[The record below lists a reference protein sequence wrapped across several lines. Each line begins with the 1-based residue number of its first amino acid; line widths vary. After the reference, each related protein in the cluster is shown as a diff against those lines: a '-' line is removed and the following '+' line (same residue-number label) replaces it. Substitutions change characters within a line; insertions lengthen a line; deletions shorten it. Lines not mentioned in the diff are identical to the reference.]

1 MTDHTIL
8 DPLGGYPPVEE
19 IDHEHLLP
27 IPELLAPAGSPEA
40 LDAALTAGADAV
52 YLGGSRFN
60 ARMNA
65 HNFDAGQLREA
76 VAHAHHMGGRVYLT
90 LNTLLWDRE
99 LPDAAE
105 AAYEAAS
112 AGVDALIIADL
123 GAAALIRRALPGLP
137 LHASTQLSGHNA
149 RMGETL
155 SSFGFSRFVIARETQ
170 LDDLAAAVRNNPLEV
185 EVFVHGAICVSH
197 SGQCLFSSMVGGRSG
212 NRGECAQPC
221 RLPYGCAGCGE
232 AGRRPPSPGKQRSGG
247 KNRPQPPRRE
257 RVEESYPLSLKD
269 LSLATHVPALIEAG
283 VSSLKIE
290 GRMKSPGYVSG
301 VVAVWRRL
309 LDEGRGATEEEMQFL
324 SDLFSRDGFTDG
336 YQTGRVDHS
345 MMGVRRD
352 ADKERTVA
360 AERDALSVRFPAH
373 LPLSVTLR
381 AREGEPLTLTAEA
394 PLYRRGGKDPAM
406 GVQAEPTA
414 PLPAEASVTVTVTGE
429 EPIPSTGLALT
440 SEIAVKQFSRTGGT
454 PYRLTELRT
463 DIASAADGR
472 ALFVPVS
479 RLNALRREGI
489 DALDVARAAAMPN
502 PAAGYIPLTAADI
515 RAFPATLLAEAADLT
530 EKGTE
535 LSADS
540 PRRTAR
546 FRAAE
551 QITKAAVGY
560 FDRLYLPL
568 GVAFP
573 AYVPAGKRG
582 AVLPPVIFDHD
593 REAVAR
599 AVRGALAEGI
609 VHLLVGNL
617 GHLPMVRAVAEE
629 MGVEVCLHA
638 DHRLNPSN
646 AVSAARLLSLG
657 FADVTLAPELTIP
670 RMRDISRALDDAGFS
685 GVTAGIV
692 YGRLPLMLLEKC
704 AIRAIYA
711 DAKGADGAASVCRDV
726 CGRDRAVLVDRL
738 GKSFPVL
745 REDAPDGRGH
755 RNSVYNSLPLCMSDR
770 RDDLSR
776 ASLGQEHYLFVVET
790 PAEVDRVIAVHR
802 EGRPLGGEV
811 RRMMK

>member
-479 RLNALRREGI
+479 RLNALRRDLI
-489 DALDVARAAAMPN
+489 DALDIARKNALPD
-502 PAAGYIPLTAADI
+502 PAEGYKPLSSDGVHSLIAETIQSAPVPAGIPTD
-515 RAFPATLLAEAADLT
+515 T
-530 EKGTE
+530 
-535 LSADS
+535 
-540 PRRTAR
+540 TAR
-546 FRAAE
+546 FRSPA
-551 QITKAAVGY
+551 QITTEAIDY
-560 FDRLYLPL
+560 FDLLFLPL
-568 GVAFP
+568 GQEFP
-573 AYVPAGKRG
+573 ATVPPAKRG
-582 AVLPPVIFDHD
+582 YILPPVIFDRD
-593 REAVAR
+593 ADA
-599 AVRGALAEGI
+599 AIAAIAGALKSGT
-609 VHLLVGNL
+609 HRFLVGNY
-617 GHLPMVRAVAEE
+617 GHLSLFSDAQARRGKSAEAIFLHGDFRLGVTNTPALARA
-629 MGVEVCLHA
+629 L
-638 DHRLNPSN
+638 
-646 AVSAARLLSLG
+646 AAGFSDVILS
-657 FADVTLAPELTIP
+657 PELTLP
-670 RMRDISRALDDAGFS
+670 RMRDIGRGIGRPAAAVS
-685 GVTAGIV
+685 IV

-704 AIRAIYA
+704 AIREIYA
-711 DAKGADGAASVCRDV
+711 DRDPAEVCRDI
-726 CGRDRAVLVDRL
+726 CGRDAAMLSDRM
-738 GKSFPVL
+738 GKRFPVF
-745 REDAPDGRGH
+745 REAFPNFEGH
-755 RNSVYNSLPLCMSDR
+755 RNVVYNCLPIGMSDLPA
-770 RDDLSR
+770 DLGR
-776 ASLGQEHYLFVVET
+776 AEIDRHHFIFTVESA
-790 PAEVDRVIAVHR
+790 AEVDAVIDAYRKHK
-802 EGRPLGGEV
+802 PLAGEV
-811 RRMMK
+811 RRMVK